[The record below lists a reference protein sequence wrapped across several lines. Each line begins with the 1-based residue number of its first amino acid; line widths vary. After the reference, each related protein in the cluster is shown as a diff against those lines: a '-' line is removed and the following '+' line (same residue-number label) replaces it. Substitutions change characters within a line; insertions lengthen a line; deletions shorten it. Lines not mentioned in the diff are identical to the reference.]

1 MFSKHANPKEC
12 HRLSCHHKRGLTESF
27 YSHKFKEER
36 QKGREMEKSKKIFF
50 FVASVFLCFLLFS
63 QEITH
68 DVKVVNI
75 EVPVRVFKGDEFVD
89 DLTLEDFEVYEDGV
103 LQKVSA
109 VYLIKKKSVERKEEK
124 RKYTP
129 EVSRNF
135 ILLFMLTDYLPKVGE
150 AIDYFFENVI
160 LPGDSLTVMT
170 PMKAYNLNSQAL
182 QLLTKEKICEELKNK
197 LRKDTVMGNSEYKDL
212 LVDIRAE
219 LLGDPGYCRV
229 LLQRLE
235 ELRYLGEK
243 KLLNFADDLKKI
255 QGQKQVFLFY
265 QKEMLPKLDQKTYHE
280 LMSIRQHD
288 INFLMNLQ
296 ELHDFYQR
304 NLRFNANK
312 VKQAFSDSS
321 ISIHFLFITKIK
333 DPTAND
339 MTWKEASED
348 IFSAFTEMAR
358 STGGTTDSSANPDY
372 LFKKA
377 VEASENYYLVYYSPK
392 NYTSDGEFKKI
403 KVKIKGRNYR
413 VTHREGYF
421 AN

>member
-1 MFSKHANPKEC
+1 MGRPKN
-12 HRLSCHHKRGLTESF
+12 LLFLLAFLVISF
-27 YSHKFKEER
+27 F
-36 QKGREMEKSKKIFF
+36 
-50 FVASVFLCFLLFS
+50 LFS

-89 DLTLEDFEVYEDGV
+89 DLTLEDFEIYEDGV

-129 EVSRNF
+129 ETSRNF
-135 ILLFMLTDYLPKVGE
+135 VLLFMVTDYLPKVGE
-150 AIDYFFENVI
+150 AIDFFFENVI

-170 PMKAYNLNSQAL
+170 PLKAYNLNSQAL
-182 QLLTKEKICEELKNK
+182 KLLTKDKICKELKEK
-197 LRKDTVMGNSEYKDL
+197 LRKDMVMGNSEYKHL
-212 LVDIRAE
+212 LVDIRAA

-235 ELRYLGEK
+235 ELRYLGER

-265 QKEMLPKLDQKTYHE
+265 QKEMLPKLDQKSYHT
-280 LMSIRQHD
+280 LMSTRQHD
-288 INFLMNLQ
+288 INYLMTLQ
-296 ELHDFYQR
+296 ELNDFYHR
-304 NLRFNANK
+304 NLRFNVNK

-358 STGGTTDSSANPDY
+358 ATGGTTDSSANTDY

-392 NYTSDGEFKKI
+392 NYTSDGEFKII
-403 KVKIKGRNYR
+403 KVKVKGKNYR
-413 VTHREGYF
+413 VTHRAGYF
-421 AN
+421 SN

>member
-1 MFSKHANPKEC
+1 MLVCIDGLDRTPS
-12 HRLSCHHKRGLTESF
+12 SSYIKRE
-27 YSHKFKEER
+27 
-36 QKGREMEKSKKIFF
+36 QKGREMGKSKKIFF
-50 FVASVFLCFLLFS
+50 FVASAFFCFLLFS

-75 EVPVRVFKGDEFVD
+75 EVPVRVFKGNEFVD
-89 DLTLEDFEVYEDGV
+89 DLILEDFEVYEDGI
-103 LQKVSA
+103 LQELSA
-109 VYLIKKKSVERKEEK
+109 VYLIRKKSVERKEEK
-124 RKYTP
+124 RKFTP
-129 EVSRNF
+129 ETSRNF
-135 ILLFMLTDYLPKVGE
+135 VLLFMITDYLPRVGE
-150 AIDYFFENVI
+150 AIDFFFENVI
-160 LPGDSLTVMT
+160 LPGDGLTVMT
-170 PMKAYNLNSQAL
+170 PIKAYDLNSQAL
-182 QLLTKEKICEELKNK
+182 ELLTKEKICKELKEK
-197 LRKDTVMGNSEYKDL
+197 LRKDTVMGNSEYKHL

-235 ELRYLGEK
+235 ELRYLGER

-265 QKEMLPKLDQKTYHE
+265 QKEMLPKLDQKSYHT

-288 INFLMNLQ
+288 INYLMTLQ
-296 ELHDFYQR
+296 ELNDFYHR
-304 NLRFNANK
+304 NLRFNVNK

-333 DPTAND
+333 DSTAND

-358 STGGTTDSSANPDY
+358 ATGGTTDSSSNPDY

-392 NYTSDGEFKKI
+392 NYTSDGEFKTI
-403 KVKIKGRNYR
+403 KVKVKGKNYR
-413 VTHREGYF
+413 VTHRAGYF
-421 AN
+421 SN